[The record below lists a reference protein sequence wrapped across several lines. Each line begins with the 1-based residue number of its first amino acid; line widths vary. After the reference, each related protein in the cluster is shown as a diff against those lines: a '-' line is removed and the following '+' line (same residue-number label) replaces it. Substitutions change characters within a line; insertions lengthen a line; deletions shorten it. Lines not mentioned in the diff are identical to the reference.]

1 MKFQKK
7 RCNKNCTSQNSIS
20 STGESISTNQMYS
33 IYSLNPLFILG
44 NFICVD
50 VFKDN
55 QKVCEM
61 AIPLQIWNDEKEL
74 NELMNE
80 YNNSENGK

>member
-1 MKFQKK
+1 MKNQNK
-7 RCNKNCTSQNSIS
+7 RGNDNRTPQNSIT
-20 STGESISTNQMYS
+20 STGESLSINQMYS
-33 IYSLNPLFILG
+33 IYSLNPLFIVG

-61 AIPLQIWNDEKEL
+61 AIPIQIWNDEKEL

-80 YNNSENGK
+80 YNISENGK

>member
-7 RCNKNCTSQNSIS
+7 RCNKNCTPQNSIS

-61 AIPLQIWNDEKEL
+61 VFPLQIWNDEKEL